1 MIDWKLGIALAS
13 ASAGASSSVVLDL
26 PVSEPARAIMIGVI
40 IVFALFFGA
49 LARLATTEGDSRK
62 ERRRAM
68 MTFGSLYVISLFM
81 ANKLNV
87 DIYGAALL
95 AVGVGAAGPLIL
107 VPLVEGVVG
116 ILRGMIRALKAFFD
130 QRGE

>member
-49 LARLATTEGDSRK
+49 LERLATTEGDSRK

-81 ANKLNV
+81 VNKLNV